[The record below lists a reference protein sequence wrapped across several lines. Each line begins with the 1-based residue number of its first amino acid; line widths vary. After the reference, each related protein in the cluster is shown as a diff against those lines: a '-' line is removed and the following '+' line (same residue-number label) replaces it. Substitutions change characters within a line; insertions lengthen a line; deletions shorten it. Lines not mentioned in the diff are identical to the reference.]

1 MTGKQNQP
9 SNSEAIGRRAR
20 RGFNL
25 IEAAIVL
32 AVVGGVIGGVW
43 VAASAVREGF
53 KINKTIEIISLCAS
67 KMREVLKQVP
77 AYSYADG
84 ASLNNLAIG
93 VSVLPSDSQGPFGL
107 LEITYETGFG
117 GDDFA
122 ISVYGL
128 KTAACVSIVRRFA
141 NASNVNGLA
150 RVVFFPQYR
159 QYTSFPINVNTIDSE
174 CKLNTGKLV
183 LQYNY

>member
-1 MTGKQNQP
+1 M
-9 SNSEAIGRRAR
+9 EAVTQKASK

-32 AVVGGVIGGVW
+32 AVVGGVIGGIW
-43 VAASAVREGF
+43 VAASAVREGV

-67 KMREVLKQVP
+67 KMREVLQQVP

-93 VSVLPSDSQGPFGL
+93 VSALPSDSQGPFGL
-107 LEITYETGFG
+107 LEITYETGSGSG
-117 GDDFA
+117 GDDFS

-128 KTAACVSIVRRFA
+128 KTDACVSIVRRFA
-141 NASNVNGLA
+141 NSSNTNGLT

-183 LQYNY
+183 LQYN